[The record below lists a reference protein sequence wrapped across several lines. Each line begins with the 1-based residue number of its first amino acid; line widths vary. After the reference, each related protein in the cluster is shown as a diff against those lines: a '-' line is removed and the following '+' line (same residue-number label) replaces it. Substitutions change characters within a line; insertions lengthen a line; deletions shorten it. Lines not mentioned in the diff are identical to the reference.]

1 MPPPPVLITL
11 FVAASERIPKRAAKK
26 RPHQTGFWQ
35 MPCPPADL
43 EDSLIIRRLTPLPPE
58 GSGPFQS
65 KKMGISRNFNRER
78 QGRHR
83 LIRLYLRSSA
93 VRKRRC
99 SAKIRAMS
107 ERIYRD
113 PVHNIIRL
121 QTDSDEGELMMRLID
136 AAEFQRLRRIKQL
149 GLGLY
154 TYQGAEHSRFTH
166 SLGAFHLMT
175 RVLDRLSETYAI
187 DPGDRIA
194 ARAAALLHDVGHGS
208 FSHVMEKV
216 LNFHHERWTV
226 QVILDEASEVGQLLR
241 SHSDDLPHKLASIIE
256 GTFQPAALAQLVSS
270 QLDVDRMDY
279 LLRDSLMTGA
289 KYGIYDLEWIINALA
304 IDEAADRVYVQARG
318 VYAVEEYLQARY
330 YMFRQ
335 VYFHR
340 TLRSAEA
347 VLRSIMRR
355 ALHLLDDG
363 QEVWHASGTAFEKIL
378 RREVLSISEHMQ
390 VDDSDFVFHIKQ
402 WQRSSDPILR
412 DLSRRFIARSLFK
425 AIDIDMP
432 PDQQADFL
440 STARQTVERAG
451 FDPDYY
457 FIEDRA
463 SDVPYYSYYHS
474 EKSEPKTHIYV
485 ESGYAS
491 PQIKEISEVSNV
503 VKGLQHAYELHRVCF
518 PAEVKN
524 EVYAIY
530 HRGSHKEA
538 QTAIR

>member
-1 MPPPPVLITL
+1 MP
-11 FVAASERIPKRAAKK
+11 
-26 RPHQTGFWQ
+26 
-35 MPCPPADL
+35 
-43 EDSLIIRRLTPLPPE
+43 
-58 GSGPFQS
+58 
-65 KKMGISRNFNRER
+65 
-78 QGRHR
+78 
-83 LIRLYLRSSA
+83 
-93 VRKRRC
+93 
-99 SAKIRAMS
+99 

-136 AAEFQRLRRIKQL
+136 TGEFQRLRRIKQL

-175 RVLDRLSETYAI
+175 RVLDRLSERYAI
-187 DPGDRIA
+187 SRDDRIA

-216 LNFHHERWTV
+216 LSFHHERWTV
-226 QVILDEASEVGQLLR
+226 DVILNESSEIGTLLR
-241 SHSDDLPHKLASIIE
+241 SHSPDLPAKVASIIE

-304 IDEAADRVYVQARG
+304 IDEEHDRIYVAARG

-347 VLRSIMRR
+347 VLRAILRR
-355 ALHLLDDG
+355 ALKLLESG
-363 QEVWHASGTAFEKIL
+363 QVVWYAPDTAFEKVL
-378 RREVLSISEHMQ
+378 RRNSLTITEYLE
-390 VDDSDFVFHIKQ
+390 VDDSDVLFHVKQ
-402 WQRSSDPILR
+402 WQRSTDRILA
-412 DLSRRFIARSLFK
+412 DLSRRFTGRRLFK
-425 AIDIDMP
+425 AIDLDMP
-432 PDQQADFL
+432 PAEQPGFL
-440 STARQTVERAG
+440 SAARECVMGAG
-451 FDPDYY
+451 YDPDYY

-463 SDVPYYSYYHS
+463 SDVPYYNYYTAAGV
-474 EKSEPKTHIYV
+474 EPKSLIYV
-485 ESGYAS
+485 EDGYAQ
-491 PQIKEISEVSNV
+491 PQIREISEVSDAV
-503 VKGLQHAYELHRVCF
+503 RGLQQGYELHRVCF
-518 PAEVKN
+518 PSEVK
-524 EVYAIY
+524 EAVYDLY
-530 HRGSHKEA
+530 HARSYDDARAKPVTSVGD
-538 QTAIR
+538 